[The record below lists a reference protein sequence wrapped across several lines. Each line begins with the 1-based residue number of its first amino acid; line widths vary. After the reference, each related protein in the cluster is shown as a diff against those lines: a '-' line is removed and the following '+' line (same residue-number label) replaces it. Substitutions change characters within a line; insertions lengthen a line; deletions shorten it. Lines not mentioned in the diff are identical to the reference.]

1 VHLDAKAV
9 PVRYVEL
16 RKYPLVDLVA
26 KLRRL
31 KVGTVESIIV
41 EEAIAVILTYARDM
55 VRLQNDNAEM
65 ARELSGGE
73 PSRI

>member
-1 VHLDAKAV
+1 
-9 PVRYVEL
+9 
-16 RKYPLVDLVA
+16 VA